1 MLSLQLAEEN
11 PTIDADLEG
20 SDLAAFHGD
29 PILGFARVI
38 SQVKSNTRQFRG
50 WGPNH

>member
-1 MLSLQLAEEN
+1 MPSLQLVAEN
-11 PTIDADLEG
+11 PTIDADVED
-20 SDLAAFHGD
+20 SDLAAIHGD

-38 SQVKSNTRQFRG
+38 AQVKSNTRQFRG